1 MEKVRIIAYN
11 VGFIFY
17 NIIDPTLMTN
27 TLGILYCKRRY
38 KQIYGKAS
46 LNARYQVTLVFERK
60 SLMVSVLIRSRKLCC
75 LGTMDFVSDVLLPIG
90 EFMWTL
96 GQLIIFTLIDVVKA
110 FLPIGV
116 LPRKSI
122 KGDICL
128 ITGSGSGLGRLMA
141 LEFAKHGCDIVLWDV
156 NEAGNAETKKL
167 LDGSGARVWA
177 YTVDLSDRKDI
188 AAKAALVKKDAGHVD
203 ILINNAG
210 IVTGKKIFECP
221 EELMEKT
228 MAVNCMA
235 CLYTMKH
242 FGQSMI
248 ERNHGHI
255 VTIASIAGKLRVA
268 GLVDY
273 CASKHGAVGF
283 HASMTDEL
291 RFLNIDGVKDSHL
304 SRSFRVNDV
313 CKSDARISA
322 SRGYTAH
329 VLCATAGTDVLARV
343 QINNAGIVTGK
354 KIFECP
360 EELMEKTMAV
370 NCMACLYVDYCA
382 SKHGAVGFHAS
393 MTDELRFLNID
404 GVKML
409 ALALLA
415 VIPLMYYVL
424 LPGLTFWRE
433 YSRQKKIASLVPGPP
448 GLPIVG
454 NMLTVKR
461 SAEDM
466 PINMIKRAND
476 YAKLV
481 KAILDSSEEITK
493 GNDYDLLLPWL
504 GRGLLLNTGDS
515 WRHRR
520 RLLTPT
526 FHFSQLDTYITA
538 MNRHSKVFVDEIL
551 VDRAGTK
558 FDIYPLIKL
567 CALDIICET
576 AMGKELNAQHNPN
589 QPYVTAVQRMV
600 MMAVDVLSRPVL
612 WSRFVR
618 KLIGHDQEYMRY
630 VNTARG
636 YTQSVI
642 EERRVA
648 LEKGEVEQNKRA
660 FLDMLLL
667 QSGENRLSIEDLKDE
682 VETPRHDRFRARL
695 DRLVP
700 RVLEQQEIAAKEVA
714 EVFKGDADRELTRED
729 LSNMPYLDRCIK
741 EAMRMFPPVPIV
753 MRKLQNDFECGSYT
767 LPRGT
772 TVNICPIA
780 IHRNEMNFE
789 NAQSFDPDR
798 FLPERSVNRHAFDY
812 IPFSAGPRNCIGQRF
827 ASYEEKVVMS
837 WLLRRYRFESD
848 MALNDNP
855 PLAEAI
861 LRPKYGCIVRMYP
874 REQHPISRLP
884 CMGAPGEIALAAT
897 AFGLSGLVLNVALST
912 LLVNGS
918 MAQSIVAYRV
928 SLQISALHGFLMS
941 VCWLVA
947 MVSHVFVD
955 GLYINV
961 IFGPVLHILPRPLA
975 DAVYFMGLLLNTG
988 WWQLTPAP

>member
-1 MEKVRIIAYN
+1 
-11 VGFIFY
+11 
-17 NIIDPTLMTN
+17 
-27 TLGILYCKRRY
+27 
-38 KQIYGKAS
+38 
-46 LNARYQVTLVFERK
+46 
-60 SLMVSVLIRSRKLCC
+60 
-75 LGTMDFVSDVLLPIG
+75 
-90 EFMWTL
+90 
-96 GQLIIFTLIDVVKA
+96 
-110 FLPIGV
+110 
-116 LPRKSI
+116 
-122 KGDICL
+122 
-128 ITGSGSGLGRLMA
+128 
-141 LEFAKHGCDIVLWDV
+141 
-156 NEAGNAETKKL
+156 
-167 LDGSGARVWA
+167 
-177 YTVDLSDRKDI
+177 
-188 AAKAALVKKDAGHVD
+188 
-203 ILINNAG
+203 
-210 IVTGKKIFECP
+210 
-221 EELMEKT
+221 
-228 MAVNCMA
+228 
-235 CLYTMKH
+235 
-242 FGQSMI
+242 
-248 ERNHGHI
+248 
-255 VTIASIAGKLRVA
+255 
-268 GLVDY
+268 
-273 CASKHGAVGF
+273 
-283 HASMTDEL
+283 
-291 RFLNIDGVKDSHL
+291 
-304 SRSFRVNDV
+304 
-313 CKSDARISA
+313 
-322 SRGYTAH
+322 
-329 VLCATAGTDVLARV
+329 
-343 QINNAGIVTGK
+343 
-354 KIFECP
+354 
-360 EELMEKTMAV
+360 
-370 NCMACLYVDYCA
+370 
-382 SKHGAVGFHAS
+382 
-393 MTDELRFLNID
+393 
-404 GVKML
+404 ML
-409 ALALLA
+409 ALAILA

-476 YAKLV
+476 YAKLGQDMSCIWILHRCFITPFSGKAV

-636 YTQSVI
+636 FTQSVI

-682 VETPRHDRFRARL
+682 VETFMFEGHDTTASGL
-695 DRLVP
+695 AWTVWCLACSP
-700 RVLEQQEIAAKEVA
+700 EQQEIAAKEVA
-714 EVFKGDADRELTRED
+714 EVFKGDADRELTRDD

-848 MALNDNP
+848 M
-855 PLAEAI
+855 
-861 LRPKYGCIVRMYP
+861 CV
-874 REQHPISRLP
+874 
-884 CMGAPGEIALAAT
+884 
-897 AFGLSGLVLNVALST
+897 FST
-912 LLVNGS
+912 L
-918 MAQSIVAYRV
+918 
-928 SLQISALHGFLMS
+928 
-941 VCWLVA
+941 CC
-947 MVSHVFVD
+947 
-955 GLYINV
+955 
-961 IFGPVLHILPRPLA
+961 
-975 DAVYFMGLLLNTG
+975 
-988 WWQLTPAP
+988 